1 MKKLTVTLL
10 SILAAATM
18 ISACARKS
26 SDFAERYARNRMG
39 AQVIDGPKTQ
49 QAAEQ
54 AAAQGLTAVDIV
66 DIKKYWT
73 SANEPGPRFVT
84 AVILID
90 DQQTT
95 VTTNHYGS
103 NVAEGYVDIKGYRI
117 VYHAVCANEECNPYY
132 SSLEVFQNNK
142 MLIQEGVMKYFNT
155 GDTQNDYYQWFQPSE
170 ALPLV

>member
-90 DQQTT
+90 DQQ
-95 VTTNHYGS
+95 
-103 NVAEGYVDIKGYRI
+103 
-117 VYHAVCANEECNPYY
+117 
-132 SSLEVFQNNK
+132 
-142 MLIQEGVMKYFNT
+142 
-155 GDTQNDYYQWFQPSE
+155 
-170 ALPLV
+170 